1 MPNQPL
7 IVYPVQAPV
16 QEDTF
21 NLHTT
26 LFESLGAAQVTLQT
40 GDVLAVSSKYAAIS
54 EGRVVNLK
62 DVIVTQEAFAI
73 AERYNML
80 PQMAQLVLNE
90 ADFVFG
96 GIGLGFLLTAKEG
109 IISPNA
115 GLDRSNIPGG
125 KVVLF
130 SEHPYDT
137 AENIRQ
143 AVQARY
149 GVRVGVVL
157 TDSWLMPG
165 RQGTTGVALASAGF
179 VPTQDERGKADLF
192 GNPMAV
198 TVRGVADS
206 ITVAAQMVMG
216 ERDEATPFAVV
227 RGAEVDLTDAPISR
241 DDVAFDWRQCIYV
254 ESLTTGLLS
263 DEVLT
268 AIAEAAPYAPK
279 QQPKALDS

>member
-1 MPNQPL
+1 MPPQPL
-7 IVYPVQAPV
+7 TVYPVQAPV
-16 QEDTF
+16 KDARFDLYQ
-21 NLHTT
+21 T
-26 LFESLGAAQVTLQT
+26 LLEALKTADLPLQT
-40 GDVLAVSSKYAAIS
+40 GDVVAVSSKYAAIS
-54 EGRVVNLK
+54 EGRVVDLNS
-62 DVIVTQEAFAI
+62 VTITAEGQRI

-80 PQMAQLVLNE
+80 PAMAQLVLDE

-96 GIGLGFLLTAKEG
+96 GIGLGFLLTAKDG

-130 SEHPYDT
+130 STHPYDT

-143 AVQARY
+143 SLQAHY
-149 GVRVGVVL
+149 GVSVGVVL

-165 RQGTTGVALASAGF
+165 RLGTTGVALASAGF
-179 VPTQDERGKADLF
+179 APTQDERGKEDLF

-206 ITVAAQMVMG
+206 LTVAAQMVMG

-227 RGAEVDLTDAPISR
+227 RNADIQLTDAR
-241 DDVAFDWRQCIYV
+241 LDATDVAIDWRQCIYV

-263 DEVLT
+263 DDVLR
-268 AIAEAAPYAPK
+268 AIAEAAPYAPSK
-279 QQPKALDS
+279 QSAALE